1 MSKMTLEKLND
12 PREIRHWPGHMET
25 DYIYTLGITG
35 ERFFKEIKKN
45 GRIMGAKCKQCDIVY
60 VPPRM
65 YCQRCFEKLQ
75 EWVNVGNRGTV
86 HTYTVA
92 YIDLNGAKLKEPT
105 IYAMI
110 KIDGTDGG
118 LVHKLGE
125 IDPEKVKIG
134 MKVEALFKPKE
145 KREGSIND
153 IRYFKPVK

>member
-1 MSKMTLEKLND
+1 MSLEKITNPLNV
-12 PREIRHWPGHMET
+12 RHWLGDMEV
-25 DYIYTLGITG
+25 DYIYTLGVAG
-35 ERFFKEIKKN
+35 ERFFKELKKN
-45 GRIMGAKCKQCDIVY
+45 GRIMGAKCPRCNIIH

-65 YCQRCFEKLQ
+65 YCEKCFEKLK

-92 YIDLNGAKLKEPT
+92 YIDLNGTKLKEPI

-125 IDPEKVKIG
+125 IAQEKVKIG

>member
-1 MSKMTLEKLND
+1 MSKMTLEKLSD

-35 ERFFKEIKKN
+35 ERFFQEIKKN
-45 GRIMGAKCKQCDIVY
+45 GKIMGAKCKQCGIVY

-65 YCQRCFEKLQ
+65 YCERCFEKLQ
-75 EWVNVGNRGTV
+75 EWVNVGNRGKV

-92 YIDLNGAKLKEPT
+92 YINLDGSKLKEPT

-110 KIDGTDGG
+110 KINDAEGG
-118 LVHKLGE
+118 LIHKLEG
-125 IDPEKVKIG
+125 IDPERVQIG
-134 MKVEALFKPKE
+134 MKVEAVFKPKE

-153 IRYFKPVK
+153 IKHFKPIK